1 MAADGTLTSGKTS
14 GHPEPRFLELAS
26 NTPSGYKV
34 PLRSQAPGLQCTLI
48 KVGSSSQ
55 TVSFN
60 RKLLFILT
68 RAVGIRSSGERGFV
82 YEVRMPDYGFHLLLY
97 TTFQSVILVR
107 LTPV

>member
-1 MAADGTLTSGKTS
+1 MAEDGTLTFGKTS
-14 GHPEPRFLELAS
+14 GHPELRFLELAANILS
-26 NTPSGYKV
+26 DCKV
-34 PLRSQAPGLQCTLI
+34 PLSSQASSLQCTLI

-60 RKLLFILT
+60 RKLLLILT

-97 TTFQSVILVR
+97 TSFQSVILVR